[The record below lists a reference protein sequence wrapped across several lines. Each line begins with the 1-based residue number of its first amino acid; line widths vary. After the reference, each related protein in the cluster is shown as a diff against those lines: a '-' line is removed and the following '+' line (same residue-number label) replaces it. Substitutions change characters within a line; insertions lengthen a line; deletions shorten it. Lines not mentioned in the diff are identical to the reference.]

1 MSCKERCKNG
11 ICLNFGD
18 SRNLVCTCEEGWKG
32 KNCDIPINNC
42 QETCENGICL
52 NFGDGHNLVCNCHP
66 GFRGK
71 NCDEPDLCYYEDRG
85 GNLKKKRCDHGTC
98 NPYSGRC
105 VCEPGYSGYFCEKDA
120 CEAVD
125 DERYCHYKGTCVVDP
140 VTHKPTCECY
150 IGNNFGERCNEHCP
164 LDTYWSPSD
173 LKCMPC
179 RVKHNE
185 PRRYQYCDGSWDEDV
200 SSAYA
205 EILYCNSDDCYPNF
219 DSAYCTW
226 DTPKGCPD
234 GYKPDGRDSHGL
246 HWESSR
252 GYDPGNPCYFGYDL
266 RRCKFERRPRQ
277 T

>member
-1 MSCKERCKNG
+1 MSCKER
-11 ICLNFGD
+11 
-18 SRNLVCTCEEGWKG
+18 
-32 KNCDIPINNC
+32 
-42 QETCENGICL
+42 CENGICL
-52 NFGDGHNLVCNCHP
+52 NFGDSSNLVCNCDP

-125 DERYCHYKGTCVVDP
+125 DDRYCHFKGICVVDP
-140 VTHKPTCECY
+140 ETHKPTCECH

-205 EILYCNSDDCYPNF
+205 EILYCNSEDCYTNF
-219 DSAYCTW
+219 DSAFCTW
-226 DTPKGCPD
+226 DDPKACPD

-252 GYDPGNPCYFGYDL
+252 GYNPGNPCYFGSDL